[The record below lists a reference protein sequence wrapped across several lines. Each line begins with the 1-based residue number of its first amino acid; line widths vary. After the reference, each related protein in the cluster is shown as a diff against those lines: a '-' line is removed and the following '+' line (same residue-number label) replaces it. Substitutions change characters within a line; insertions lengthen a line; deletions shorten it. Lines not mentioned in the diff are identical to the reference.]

1 SSDRIGG
8 SVSAPGARRRDSAAR
23 SWVASRSACSA
34 RVTAWSRCCWTSDK
48 VSSAR
53 SARTRASSRSRRS
66 PRRRPLIMHDT
77 GRDSGS
83 VCKSAMS
90 VSSNRDAL
98 GHVGNRPGR
107 ELVGGLP
114 ALLAV
119 HVRDDVLVEV
129 QVVVAGTGGLVIAV
143 LALVDRGEVAAVLA
157 GLALDVH
164 DRVPFDSSDGRCP
177 LGAFTPPVGAPAS
190 PQDALLPQPARAAR
204 TMRTHAAD
212 DRRMHGRPPRIL
224 PPT

>member
-1 SSDRIGG
+1 ALHDALPICHGFSSDRG
-8 SVSAPGARRRDSAAR
+8 
-23 SWVASRSACSA
+23 
-34 RVTAWSRCCWTSDK
+34 
-48 VSSAR
+48 
-53 SARTRASSRSRRS
+53 
-66 PRRRPLIMHDT
+66 
-77 GRDSGS
+77 
-83 VCKSAMS
+83 
-90 VSSNRDAL
+90 AL
-98 GHVGNRPGR
+98 GHVGDRPGR

-114 ALLAV
+114 AVLAEDRPGRELVGGLPAVLAV

-129 QVVVAGTGGLVIAV
+129 HVVVAGAGGLVVAV